1 MMKSPTSLIRFRNAV
16 GVMLALSAVFA
27 VVISTISL
35 TSDDASAQIVDDNAD
50 AISARAEAWWN
61 SLTNEEMVNV
71 LRGNDADHDADTAGR
86 QLGRPHTNSRW
97 MQTTL
102 Y

>member
-35 TSDDASAQIVDDNAD
+35 TSDDASAQTPTHHR
-50 AISARAEAWWN
+50 SEACC
-61 SLTNEEMVNV
+61 SGGGTHLSRLNE
-71 LRGNDADHDADTAGR
+71 
-86 QLGRPHTNSRW
+86 
-97 MQTTL
+97 
-102 Y
+102 